1 VAVPRNSVVPRLKRG
16 LQNEGMTTHRP
27 CKELLSDDEVASWYA
42 NLKEGSE
49 LTADIYLR
57 RLNRYCEE
65 FGTTTQALAAM
76 NSKDAYKLLVNA
88 VRGFRLRGLA
98 GSSISVYIKTLRSW
112 FLHNDI
118 VIAKKVRIDGA
129 GSTPTLRSEQTPE
142 PYVLHSVWKFCDE
155 RQAALV
161 ACLAFT
167 GFRPHVFGN
176 HRGSDG
182 LRLEDL
188 PELEVDNKEK
198 KLKFNAIPTRITVR
212 DELSKTRRGYEGLLC
227 EEGCRRLE
235 KYLVKRMEAGQIL
248 EPSSALIADDEGTGR
263 NITTKSICKLVRK
276 AFRHAG
282 FQWRPY
288 ILRRFYDVRMGQ
300 AVPMPE
306 LGLKE
311 EWVKFWMGRHGD
323 IEAEYRLHKKLSDSQ
338 LEQMRDAYQ
347 RASEAMLQTVELHR
361 DDRARIRR
369 ELRVMTLSL
378 AGFSEEEIREMDLD
392 KSTTE
397 QLQELMK
404 QKLRPNTSNS
414 GNLNGRR
421 QLVVTPQEAKDYINN
436 KGWEFKGCMN
446 GDVVIESP
454 P

>member
-1 VAVPRNSVVPRLKRG
+1 
-16 LQNEGMTTHRP
+16 MTTHRP
-27 CKELLSDDEVASWYA
+27 CKDLLSDDEVASWYA
-42 NLKEGSE
+42 NLNEGSE

-65 FGTTTQALAAM
+65 FDTTPQALAAM
-76 NSKDAYKLLVNA
+76 SSKDAYKLLVNA

-129 GSTPTLRSEQTPE
+129 GSTPTLRNEQTPE

-182 LRLEDL
+182 LKLEDL

-198 KLKFNAIPTRITVR
+198 KVKFNAIPTRITVR
-212 DELSKTRRGYEGLLC
+212 DKLSKTRCGYEGLLC
-227 EEGCRRLE
+227 EEGCGRLE

-248 EPSSALIADDEGTGR
+248 KPLSALIADDEGTGR
-263 NITTKSICKLVRK
+263 NVTTKSICKLVRK

-282 FQWRPY
+282 FPWRPY
-288 ILRRFYDVRMGQ
+288 ILRRYYDVRMGQ

-323 IEAEYRLHKKLSDSQ
+323 IEATYRLHKKLSDSQ

-347 RASEAMLQTVELHR
+347 RASEAMLETVELHR
-361 DDRARIRR
+361 DDRAKIRR

-378 AGFSEEEIREMDLD
+378 AGFSDEEIREIDLD

-404 QKLRPNTSNS
+404 QKLRPNRSNS
-414 GNLNGRR
+414 GNPNDRIL
-421 QLVVTPQEAKDYINN
+421 LTVTSEEAKDYINN
-436 KGWEFKGCMN
+436 KRWKFSGITTTGEIA
-446 GDVVIESP
+446 IEP
-454 P
+454 PP

>member
-1 VAVPRNSVVPRLKRG
+1 
-16 LQNEGMTTHRP
+16 
-27 CKELLSDDEVASWYA
+27 
-42 NLKEGSE
+42 
-49 LTADIYLR
+49 
-57 RLNRYCEE
+57 
-65 FGTTTQALAAM
+65 
-76 NSKDAYKLLVNA
+76 
-88 VRGFRLRGLA
+88 
-98 GSSISVYIKTLRSW
+98 
-112 FLHNDI
+112 
-118 VIAKKVRIDGA
+118 
-129 GSTPTLRSEQTPE
+129 
-142 PYVLHSVWKFCDE
+142 
-155 RQAALV
+155 
-161 ACLAFT
+161 
-167 GFRPHVFGN
+167 
-176 HRGSDG
+176 
-182 LRLEDL
+182 
-188 PELEVDNKEK
+188 
-198 KLKFNAIPTRITVR
+198 
-212 DELSKTRRGYEGLLC
+212 
-227 EEGCRRLE
+227 
-235 KYLVKRMEAGQIL
+235 
-248 EPSSALIADDEGTGR
+248 
-263 NITTKSICKLVRK
+263 
-276 AFRHAG
+276 
-282 FQWRPY
+282 
-288 ILRRFYDVRMGQ
+288 MGQ

-404 QKLRPNTSNS
+404 QKLRPNASNS